1 MVRIL
6 YVCIVFNLLTLEVQ
20 EILKF
25 LKALG
30 FEFAMFLAGLAGA
43 WVSTN
48 RNKHLTTLER
58 VSAVVSGGFIANYLT
73 PVFTSILNFSES
85 TMYGMAFIIGYIGMK
100 SVEYI
105 IDYIHEK
112 FEKNEPNNKN

>member
-1 MVRIL
+1 
-6 YVCIVFNLLTLEVQ
+6 LEAS
-20 EILKF
+20 EILKW

-30 FEFAMFLAGLAGA
+30 FEMAMFLAGLAGA

-58 VSAVVSGGFIANYLT
+58 VSAVFSGGFIANYVT
-73 PVFTSILNFSES
+73 PIFTSILNFSES
-85 TMYGMAFIIGYIGMK
+85 TMYGMAFIVGYIGMK

-112 FEKNEPNNKN
+112 FEKNEPRAKD